1 MTGLFRRRLDRRYA
15 RLCFIQEELGG
26 LDFKKPKGGG
36 SFEDF
41 VLNQT
46 DFSRYREIPDA
57 GFVFFT
63 GEGLGDFEESFFP
76 KYFGISGAETLGL
89 IERSYKKEGAVYR
102 LVRENPLILSVM
114 RTLQTSLE
122 LGPLIRPEEV
132 PEIPPGLFRN
142 LIYKLDN
149 TIITHED
156 GVSTTLFISPSG
168 DLSGTF
174 RPGNKPWTLVLIP
187 AEKIAPSSRA

>member
-1 MTGLFRRRLDRRYA
+1 MMGLFRRRLDRRYA

-26 LDFKKPKGGG
+26 LDFKQAKAGG

-46 DFSRYREIPDA
+46 DFSRYREIPGS
-57 GFVFFT
+57 GFGFFT
-63 GEGLGDFEESFFP
+63 GEGLGDFEENFFP
-76 KYFGISGAETLGL
+76 ERFGISRCETLSL
-89 IERSYKKEGAVYR
+89 IERSYRKERAVYR

-132 PEIPPGLFRN
+132 PGISPGLFRS

-149 TIITHED
+149 TTVTHED
-156 GVSTTLFISPSG
+156 GAATRLFIGPAG

-174 RPGNKPWTLVLIP
+174 RPGNKPWTLILIP
-187 AEKIAPSSRA
+187 ANVV

>member
-15 RLCFIQEELGG
+15 RLCFIQEELGT
-26 LDFKKPKGGG
+26 LDFKKAEGKS

-41 VLNQT
+41 VFSQT
-46 DFSRYREIPDA
+46 DFSRYREIPNA

-63 GEGLGDFEESFFP
+63 AEGLGDFEDSFFP
-76 KYFGISGAETLGL
+76 KYFGIPRAGTLAL
-89 IERSYKKEGAVYR
+89 IEGSYRKEGAVYR

-132 PEIPPGLFRN
+132 PEVPRGLFRD
-142 LIYKLDN
+142 LVYKLDN
-149 TIITHED
+149 RIITHED
-156 GVSTTLFISPSG
+156 GATTKLFISPSG

-187 AEKIAPSSRA
+187 AEIISPSL